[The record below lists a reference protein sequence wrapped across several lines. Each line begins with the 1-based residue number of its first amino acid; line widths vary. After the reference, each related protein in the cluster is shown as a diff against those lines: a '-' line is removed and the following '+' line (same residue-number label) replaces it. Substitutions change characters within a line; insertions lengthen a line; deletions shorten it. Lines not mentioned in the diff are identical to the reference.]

1 MRPRRATDPYF
12 MILPTVLVL
21 ATFFVVPLV
30 NALRYSLTR
39 WDLLTAPE
47 PVGTSN
53 YQRIVESGQLQ
64 DLAVRTFT
72 FGLVVVVGSTSLGL
86 LLAVLLR
93 REGKLFAFVRGAVF
107 SAYVVSWVAVA
118 LLWMWLLDGDAGLVA
133 RATKA
138 LGFTP
143 INWLGNPDTALFAI
157 AFVTI
162 WKITGYAMVI
172 YLAGLTSIPPSLY
185 EAASLDGASEL
196 SQFRHITW
204 PSLWPTTLFV
214 ATTGLIMSFQ
224 AFDVV
229 RIMTQGG
236 PVQSTTLFV
245 YAIYEEIFQNLRV
258 GRASALIVVFFAF
271 LMALT
276 LLNLFAFSRRT
287 RTRTA

>member
-1 MRPRRATDPYF
+1 

-21 ATFFVVPLV
+21 GTFFVIPLL
-30 NALRYSLTR
+30 NAFRYSFTR
-39 WDLLTAPE
+39 WDLLTPPE
-47 PVGTSN
+47 PAGLSN
-53 YQRIVESGQLQ
+53 YERIVGSGPLLQ
-64 DLAVRTFT
+64 VGWRTLT
-72 FGLVVVVGSTSLGL
+72 FGVLVVVGSTTLGL

-93 REGKLFAFVRGAVF
+93 REGRLFAFVRGAVF

-118 LLWMWLLDGDAGLVA
+118 LLWMWLLDGNAGLIA

-138 LGFTP
+138 VGLTP
-143 INWLGNPDTALFAI
+143 VNWLGEQDTALFAI

-172 YLAGLTSIPPSLY
+172 YLAGLTAIPNSLY
-185 EAASLDGASEL
+185 EAASLEGAGKL
-196 SQFRHITW
+196 SQFWHITW

-258 GRASALIVVFFAF
+258 GRASALIVLFFVF
-271 LMALT
+271 LMGLT
-276 LLNLFAFSRRT
+276 LLNIFAFSRRDRARGT
-287 RTRTA
+287 

>member
-1 MRPRRATDPYF
+1 MKPRRPMDPYW
-12 MILPTVLVL
+12 MVLPTVLVL

-30 NALRYSLTR
+30 NAVRYSLTR

-47 PVGTSN
+47 PAGLSN
-53 YQRIVESGQLQ
+53 YQRIIESGQLG
-64 DLAVRTFT
+64 DLLWRTST
-72 FGLVVVVGSTSLGL
+72 FGVIVVVGSTSLGL

-93 REGKLFAFVRGAVF
+93 HEGRVFGFVRGAVF

-118 LLWMWLLDGDAGLVA
+118 LLWMWLLDGDVGLVA
-133 RATKA
+133 RVSKA
-138 LGFTP
+138 LGLTP
-143 INWLGNPDTALFAI
+143 VNWLGNPDVALYAI

-172 YLAGLTSIPPSLY
+172 YLAGLTAIPPSLY
-185 EAASLDGASEL
+185 EAASLDGASKL

-229 RIMTQGG
+229 RVMTQGG
-236 PVQSTTLFV
+236 PVRSTTLFV
-245 YAIYEEIFQNLRV
+245 YAIYEEIFMNLRV
-258 GRASALIVVFFAF
+258 GRASALIVLFFVF
-271 LMALT
+271 LLGLT
-276 LLNLFAFSRRT
+276 LLNLYAFRR
-287 RTRTA
+287 RGTA